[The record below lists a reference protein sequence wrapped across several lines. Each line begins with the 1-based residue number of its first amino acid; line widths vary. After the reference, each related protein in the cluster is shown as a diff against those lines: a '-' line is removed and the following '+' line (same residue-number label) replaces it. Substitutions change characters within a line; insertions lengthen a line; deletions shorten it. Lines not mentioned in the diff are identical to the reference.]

1 MFRAEL
7 AGYSNNALSTNCH
20 LSQTMVADLAAH
32 SRAPAPGVP
41 EPIELA
47 RYTAT
52 LALKDGRGY
61 GDSREWYQD
70 SDPSVLN
77 MTGRV
82 HQMAPNSAWLEDV
95 WPFARRATERI
106 LSKIDARGLVVA
118 PMSTG
123 NYGQRGKV
131 TNAWDCVNFGHYD
144 AYSNAETYRA
154 LRNVIALARAA
165 GDNAFTARVGRAADK
180 MQKAYAPC
188 FYNKKTGWLG
198 SWRSKDGVLH
208 DYGHYMVNM
217 PACLY
222 GLVTPA
228 QARRIVARL
237 DAKRRELGI
246 VNFRYVLPTSLL
258 PTRADDFQGGYMD
271 NPIWGKG
278 VREDGADGFG
288 IYCNGCLSING
299 AYYTLLAMSRFGS
312 RKVVDQMIE
321 HILDGYALGRLTGGV
336 RTGTEF
342 HTLEGIT
349 CGYEGTIVGE
359 PPTLLAIAIHQGLVK
374 PLEPECW
381 PAEQ

>member
-1 MFRAEL
+1 
-7 AGYSNNALSTNCH
+7 
-20 LSQTMVADLAAH
+20 
-32 SRAPAPGVP
+32 
-41 EPIELA
+41 LA

-82 HQMAPNSAWLEDV
+82 HQVAPDREWLQDL

-106 LSKIDARGLVVA
+106 LSKIDRRGLVVA

-123 NYGQRGKV
+123 NRGQRGKV
-131 TNAWDCVNFGHYD
+131 TNGWDCVNFGHYD

-165 GDNAFTARVGRAADK
+165 GDAPFAKRVTAAADR

-188 FYNKKTGWLG
+188 FYNAKTGWLG
-198 SWRSKDGVLH
+198 SWRSKDGELH

-217 PACLY
+217 PACVY
-222 GLVTPA
+222 GLVSPA
-228 QARRIVARL
+228 QARRIVARM
-237 DAKRRELGI
+237 DAQRRKLGI
-246 VNFRYVLPTSLL
+246 VNFRWGLPTSLL
-258 PTRADDFQGGYMD
+258 PDARRRFPGRLHGQPDLGQGRPRRRPGRIRHLLQRLPVD
-271 NPIWGKG
+271 QWR
-278 VREDGADGFG
+278 VLHAARDEQFG
-288 IYCNGCLSING
+288 Q
-299 AYYTLLAMSRFGS
+299 
-312 RKVVDQMIE
+312 RKVVDTMIQ
-321 HILDGYALGRLTGGV
+321 HILEGYGLGRLDGGV

-342 HTLEGIT
+342 HTFEGIA

-359 PPTLLAIAIHQGLVK
+359 PPTLLAIAIHQGLVN
-374 PLEPECW
+374 PLTPEFW
-381 PAEQ
+381 SA